1 VNITNECI
9 PCLALQATEL
19 ARSTPEDSLL
29 QQQVLRAA
37 LGELAKLSLAQTP
50 PEIAHRMHQAA
61 RCVTTIPD
69 PYQALKATYN
79 AVASGLAGALRRE
92 QRVESSA
99 DPFDTACRL
108 AIAGNIIDFGAGLD
122 LRHGDVL
129 RSVEE
134 GLSQPLF
141 GTGSRALREAA
152 DGAKDIL
159 YLADNAGEIVFDR
172 FLVEL
177 LPPGRVTLVVKGGP
191 IVNDATMEDALAAG
205 FPAWVRVMDNGHD
218 AQGTLLPACSQA
230 FREAFDQADLIISKG
245 QANFETLSGVPGKQI
260 FFLLRAKCQP
270 VADALGC
277 ARMAFVL
284 TDQAGRSEN
293 PAR

>member
-1 VNITNECI
+1 VNVTNECI
-9 PCLALQATEL
+9 PCLARQATEV
-19 ARSTPEDSLL
+19 ARSATEDGLF
-29 QQQVLRAA
+29 QQQILRAA
-37 LGELAKLSLAQTP
+37 LCELAKVSFAQTP
-50 PEIAHRMHQAA
+50 PEISHRMHQAA
-61 RCVTTIPD
+61 RCVTGIPD
-69 PYQALKATYN
+69 PYRALKGTYH
-79 AVASGLAGALRRE
+79 AVAAGLAGDLRRE
-92 QRVESSA
+92 RRVEASA

-108 AIAGNIIDFGAGLD
+108 AIAGNIIDFGASLD
-122 LRHGDVL
+122 LRHGDIL

-134 GLSQPLF
+134 GLGQPLF

-191 IVNDATMEDALAAG
+191 IVNDATLEDAVAAG
-205 FPAWVRVMDNGHD
+205 FPAWVRIMDNGCD
-218 AQGTLLPACSQA
+218 AQGTLLPVCSQA

-245 QANFETLSGVPGKQI
+245 QANFETLSGIPGKQI

-277 ARMAFVL
+277 GRMAFVL
-284 TDQAGRSEN
+284 TDQGGGSRS
-293 PAR
+293 